1 MKKRIYRSM
10 WSLVLLSVI
19 TVTITCSFVF
29 YELFSLQTKHVVNS
43 QAILLQK
50 SLSYVSEPLN
60 YLSSLKLSDIEDRV
74 TVIASDGTVL
84 LDNYSD
90 PKSMENH
97 GNRPEFLDALK
108 KGHGIDTRYSKTLRE
123 KTYYY
128 AVKLSDGSIL
138 RVSKTISS
146 IYGIFFSVIPIIGLS
161 VLLVI
166 FLSNLIASRLTKR
179 IVEPINA
186 MKIGFYDELSPFAK
200 TIETQRKLIEE
211 QLSSLENKAN
221 TIKTITEG
229 MKEGLLLI
237 DHEGIVLSANQSAIT
252 YLNGKFESFEGKN
265 ILELTRDVSFMGG
278 VKTALNGENAEITAI
293 YQNKTMQVFFN
304 PVLQVGVIVLFLDIT
319 EKANIE
325 KIRREFSAN
334 VSHELKTPLTT
345 INGYAE
351 MIESGMVKT
360 EDVHQFIGKIKSEST
375 RMINLV
381 EDIIH
386 LSEFDEG
393 NIEKAVQS
401 FDVLNLAKE
410 VSDRLTTMAQEK
422 SVTIQVDGDP
432 LVITANQRM
441 IDELIYN
448 LIDNG
453 IKYNKLN
460 GIVSVSLSKIDG
472 GAKIVVSDTGIGIPA
487 EHIERIF
494 ERFYRVDQSRS
505 KKTGGTGLGLSIVK
519 HVAQFHGGHA
529 KLTSEIGKG
538 SSVEVLI
545 KNQASMVEYR

>member
-10 WSLVLLSVI
+10 WSLVLLSVL
-19 TVTITCSFVF
+19 TVTFTCSFVY
-29 YELFSLQTKHVVNS
+29 YELISIQTKHVVNS

-50 SLSYVSEPLN
+50 SLTYVSDPLK
-60 YLSSLKLSDIEDRV
+60 YLNSLKLSDIEDRV
-74 TVIASDGTVL
+74 TYIAVDGTVL

-90 PKSMENH
+90 PKLMENH
-97 GNRPEFLDALK
+97 ANRPEFIQARK
-108 KGHGIDTRYSKTLRE
+108 SGHGLATRYSKTIRE

-128 AVKLSDGSIL
+128 AVELSDGSVL
-138 RVSKTISS
+138 RVSKTINS
-146 IYGIFFSVIPIIGLS
+146 IYGIFFSVIPIIGLA

-166 FLSNLIASRLTKR
+166 LFSNLIASRLTKR

-186 MKIGFYDELSPFAK
+186 MNFGFYDELSPFAR
-200 TIETQRKLIEE
+200 TIENQRKLIQE

-237 DHEGIVLSANQSAIT
+237 DHEAIVLSANQSAIT
-252 YLNGKFESFEGKN
+252 YLNGKFELFEGKN
-265 ILELTRDVSFMGG
+265 ILELTRDVRFIGG
-278 VKTALNGENAEITAI
+278 VKTALAGKSTEITAV
-293 YQNKTMQVFFN
+293 YQNKTVQVFFN
-304 PVLQVGVIVLFLDIT
+304 PVLQVGAIVLFLDIS

-345 INGYAE
+345 ISGYAE
-351 MIESGMVKT
+351 MMESGMVKA
-360 EDVHQFIGKIKSEST
+360 EDIHQFSGKIKSEST

-386 LSEFDEG
+386 LSEFDED
-393 NIEKAVQS
+393 NIEKS
-401 FDVLNLAKE
+401 FQTFDLLDLTKE
-410 VSDRLTTMAQEK
+410 VSDRLTTLAQEK
-422 SVTIQVDGDP
+422 SVTINVVGESFK
-432 LVITANQRM
+432 LTANQRM
-441 IDELIYN
+441 IDELLYN
-448 LIDNG
+448 LIVNG

-460 GIVSVSLSKIDG
+460 GSVSVYLSKVDE
-472 GAKIVVSDTGIGIPA
+472 GAKIVVSDTGIGIPV
-487 EHIERIF
+487 EHSDRIF

-519 HVAQFHGGHA
+519 HVAQFHGGYA
-529 KLTSEIGKG
+529 KLTSEVGKG

-545 KNQASMVEYR
+545 KNQASMVEYE